1 MARAA
6 EAGTRRGRQ
15 ANVAGIVISHPD
27 RVLYPQLAVTKLDL
41 ARYYLEVSDWI
52 MPYLRNRPLS
62 VLRCPEGREGDCFF
76 QKHPGPA
83 IRPEVPRI
91 RIREREG
98 SGEYLYVQDIAH
110 VVALVQAGS
119 LELHPWGCTVDDVER
134 PDTLVLDLDPDPALP
149 WSVMLEAAR
158 SLYDRLEAIGLQ
170 AFLRTTGGKGLHLVA
185 PLVPGIGWQD
195 LSRFAKALAD
205 GLVQDDPKRFTTHM
219 AKSERHGR
227 IFVDYLRNSRGN
239 TAIACY
245 STRARPGAPV
255 ATPIRRNELGP
266 RMTGDRY
273 SLQSVRRRLR
283 ALAGDPWEDYEQ
295 ARRPV
300 TDAMLSAV
308 GAQAG

>member
-1 MARAA
+1 MARTAT
-6 EAGTRRGRQ
+6 AGNRRGQQ
-15 ANVAGIVISHPD
+15 ASVAGVVISHPD
-27 RVLYPQLAVTKLDL
+27 RVLYPQLGVTKLAL
-41 ARYYLEVSDWI
+41 ARYYLEIAEWI
-52 MPYLRNRPLS
+52 LPYLRNRPLS
-62 VLRCPEGREGDCFF
+62 VVRCPDGREGDCFY

-83 IRPEVPRI
+83 IRSEVPRM
-91 RIREREG
+91 RIRERKG
-98 SGEYLYVQDIAH
+98 SGEYLYVQDIAQ
-110 VVALVQAGS
+110 VVALVQAGT
-119 LELHPWGCTVDDVER
+119 LELHTWGCTVDDVEQ

-158 SLYDRLEAIGLQ
+158 SLYDRLRAMGLH

-195 LSRFAKALAD
+195 LSQFAKALAD
-205 GLVQDDPKRFTTHM
+205 RLVEEYPKRFTTRM

-255 ATPIRRNELGP
+255 ATPIRRDELGP

-273 SLQSVRRRLR
+273 SMQSVRRRLR
-283 ALAGDPWEDYEQ
+283 ALAGDPWEDYQQ

-300 TDAMLSAV
+300 THAMLVAV
-308 GAQAG
+308 GARAG